1 MAEQAA
7 IGFGNRLG
15 QIKSPAHFLK
25 FIGSTHNFTSFIR
38 FTLKLTNRKNQ
49 KNKNGI

>member
-15 QIKSPAHFLK
+15 QIKPSAHLFK
-25 FIGSTHNFTSFIR
+25 FSGSTHNYSSF
-38 FTLKLTNRKNQ
+38 
-49 KNKNGI
+49 